1 MKISYFLLHPS
12 GFPSVATAP
21 KALSSFFLH
30 TSDFISLPLNPKSP
44 KICECVGLTL
54 FTQGA
59 EKELGSR
66 LGNEITAEEFLDE
79 LGTWPVARKARN
91 ELDLYDMSGNV
102 WEWCW
107 DLGGSCHGISGAAW
121 NNPADLCAV
130 SYRIGHLPV
139 IRKPNI
145 GLRLARSL

>member
-54 FTQGA
+54 F
-59 EKELGSR
+59 
-66 LGNEITAEEFLDE
+66 ITNSIFPTAM
-79 LGTWPVARKARN
+79 N
-91 ELDLYDMSGNV
+91 S
-102 WEWCW
+102 
-107 DLGGSCHGISGAAW
+107 AA
-121 NNPADLCAV
+121 NSNSLSKLQQTSNP
-130 SYRIGHLPV
+130 
-139 IRKPNI
+139 RKPIKKNDFFLLPFSF
-145 GLRLARSL
+145 GLSVPRHKAEGAFFLHTSYF